1 MQQNAINPDAIIQ
14 QAIQAKL
21 NTYQAREHFE
31 AHLKAQNDSIDAMA
45 TTIGL
50 MKNRI
55 LELEAELKSRPPQ
68 EKEKVSAMAEESW
81 LVTNLQ

>member
-1 MQQNAINPDAIIQ
+1 MKQNAINPDVIVQ

-21 NTYQAREHFE
+21 NTYQAREHFD
-31 AHLKAQNDSIDAMA
+31 AYLKAQNDSIDAMA
-45 TTIGL
+45 TAIGL

-68 EKEKVSAMAEESW
+68 EKEKVSAMTEESW
-81 LVTNLQ
+81 LATNLQ

>member
-1 MQQNAINPDAIIQ
+1 MQQNTVNPDTVCQ

-31 AHLKAQNDSIDAMA
+31 TYLKAQNDSIDALV

-50 MKNRI
+50 MKARI
-55 LELEAELKSRPPQ
+55 LELEAEIRNQRNTNVP
-68 EKEKVSAMAEESW
+68 EVREE
-81 LVTNLQ
+81 LQPV